1 MYEIHIQAQVQ
12 DVNFQECG
20 EINTNV
26 QFSGARNVGIPVC
39 HPKFY
44 SRLFQNVN
52 MLDTKILAEWN

>member
-26 QFSGARNVGIPVC
+26 QFSGARNVGIPARYVTLSSIVD
-39 HPKFY
+39 Y
-44 SRLFQNVN
+44 SK
-52 MLDTKILAEWN
+52 M